1 MCITVR
7 IEKKETYNMK
17 DRIYASDSS
26 TVEFDQGLRQL
37 MLTMY
42 NHTASGLAVSGAVA
56 WLTYS
61 SGLLSAMG
69 SLLYVAMFAP
79 LGMIF
84 WYSFAGQNWSLKK
97 LGLFYYAFVTLMGLS
112 LSTIFAVYTAMS
124 ITQVFFITSATFAG
138 ASLYGYTT
146 NRDLTS
152 LGSFLFI
159 GLIGIIIAS
168 IVNIFMAST
177 ALMFAISIIG
187 VLIFTGL
194 TAYDTQ
200 TAKSIFL
207 QTRDERYGI
216 KFAIS
221 LYLNF
226 INLFQML
233 LMLLGNR
240 E

>member
-1 MCITVR
+1 MKVESYTR
-7 IEKKETYNMK
+7 SAKEN
-17 DRIYASDSS
+17 IA
-26 TVEFDQGLRQL
+26 FDEGLRQF

-61 SGLLSAMG
+61 SGLLYAMG

-84 WYSFAGQNWSLKK
+84 WYSFAGQNWDIKK
-97 LGLFYYAFVTLMGLS
+97 LSLFYYAFVTLMGLS
-112 LSTIFAVYTAMS
+112 LSTIFAVYTAYS
-124 ITQVFFITSATFAG
+124 ITQVFFITSTTFAG

-146 NRDLTS
+146 KRNLT
-152 LGSFLFI
+152 GFGQFLVM
-159 GLIGIIIAS
+159 GLIGIIIAM
-168 IVNIFMAST
+168 IVNIFLASS
-177 ALMFAISIIG
+177 ALMFTISVLG

-194 TAYDTQ
+194 TAWDTQ
-200 TAKSIFL
+200 NARNIFI
-207 QTRDERYGI
+207 QTRDPKYGLQ
-216 KFAIS
+216 FALS

-233 LMLLGNR
+233 LALLGDR